1 MHHQNRKIGPVKCI
15 VAWYLSKTSHGS
27 LVWEGGGREE
37 DGRRKKIVE
46 FHVSD
51 VCYRHNSKYS
61 LQLTSASD
69 ILKEMYQNRATWQ
82 CLARSCQVWP
92 LVLVVSAIRCCA
104 TRVISKPSSHS
115 RTWLRHLQHAYPRRC
130 MMCVWWPGQ
139 CASGSWIH
147 PTTLTFSVQVR
158 RFIIQFSV
166 YVVKTIVCA
175 SAFYR

>member
-51 VCYRHNSKYS
+51 VFYRHNSKYS

-115 RTWLRHLQHAYPRRC
+115 PPLAACLSEEMHDVCLVART
-130 MMCVWWPGQ
+130 MCIRVVNTPDDVNIQ
-139 CASGSWIH
+139 CAGALFHH
-147 PTTLTFSVQVR
+147 PVFC
-158 RFIIQFSV
+158 
-166 YVVKTIVCA
+166 VC
-175 SAFYR
+175 RENHCMCQCIL